1 MSNLKYRLLGIGVM
15 LAAAVW
21 ALIPR
26 QVVERQLDPETGTWT
41 VDTMQRVPLK
51 LGLDLQGGVH
61 LALEIDESRGA
72 VADKPE
78 ALQRALTVI
87 RNRIDEFGTTEPLI
101 QLIGQERII
110 VELPG
115 LEDPARA
122 QQVVE
127 QQAFLEFQIVD
138 ESQALERVLPRLD
151 VLVREQGLTAA
162 AARDTSGG
170 ATGGGRG
177 GGGGLRDLFTP
188 TDTIAGVSDTARG
201 DTVAAPDALGGA
213 FSRLLQSGSIPGEF
227 YVATEDV
234 ATLRTY
240 LANDAVDAALPPG
253 KVLRWAA
260 DTMLLGS
267 QAYRAL
273 YVLDER
279 PIITGGFI
287 VDARPTTDP
296 IEGVLVQFRLNNEG
310 GRRFRQETGRHIQ
323 DFMAIVLDQRVMG
336 RPPVIQS
343 AIGTNGQ
350 ITMGG
355 QDLQAAQDLALVL
368 RAGSLPVPLTVVEAR
383 NIGASL
389 GQDAIDAGLL
399 AGAIALAFV
408 VFVMVGYYRFSG
420 VLAVIGLAFYTIT
433 TLAVLAGFDAVLTL
447 PGLAGFV
454 LSIGMAVDANF
465 LIFERIREEL
475 DRGKTVRTAIDEGFS
490 HAWSAIVDTHVTTAL
505 TAIILYQFGTG
516 PVRGFAVALLAG
528 LVASLVSAIFVV
540 RTLYMV
546 WLTRT
551 RTPQTLSI

>member
-21 ALIPR
+21 TLIPR
-26 QVVERQLDPETGTWT
+26 QVVERQLDPETGNWT

-151 VLVREQGLTAA
+151 ALVREQGLTAA

-170 ATGGGRG
+170 ATGGGGG

-188 TDTIAGVSDTARG
+188 TDTVAGVSDTAGG
-201 DTVAAPDALGGA
+201 DTIVAPDALGGA

-279 PIITGGFI
+279 PIITGGYI

-420 VLAVIGLAFYTIT
+420 FLAVIGLVFYTIT